1 MREFVQKPKAAEQT
15 SSRKPSEQGP
25 APSAQSIAAHD
36 FGRMLRSR
44 AIGIQTKLAIS
55 QPGDIYEQEADRVA
69 DQVMR
74 MARPASIHSAQAAHP
89 EVQRECA
96 ECEDEQKAAAQA
108 APALQTVEGADEE
121 FPPVQ
126 QKVLLRKAEFTTT
139 PSTHETESTIAGRLT
154 ARRGGGEALPDTTR
168 QSMETA
174 FGYDFSRVRIHRDAE
189 AGQISRQVSAL
200 AFTQGPDIY
209 FANGM
214 YNPGDSSGRRLLAHE
229 LTHVVQ
235 QGQAHQAAN
244 PMIQRFTNFDAKGAV
259 HEVNNLAGAIVANTP
274 VGVTWPTLNGTQFW
288 SNAGVRAAM
297 NRPTLKFSTQADG
310 TTNAEIDTIP
320 YNVGSFDETVLAAGP
335 WSTVAPKARIGTL
348 HPSLAQCT
356 GAGDSTFSAIGDP
369 SDAAM
374 FAANRRHE
382 DHHATDHEAAFN
394 ASIEPWDSRLIT
406 ESVLGSTFNG
416 PTQADAEAALWRSM
430 GGTPDDV
437 ADKYMAGC
445 QAAVITYHG
454 SAAGGPVG
462 APTNPQA
469 NADCSTSSAKYTNPS

>member
-1 MREFVQKPKAAEQT
+1 MREFVQKPQAAEQT
-15 SSRKPSEQGP
+15 SSRKSPELVP
-25 APSAQSIAAHD
+25 APSAHSTAAHS

-55 QPGDIYEQEADRVA
+55 QPGDMYEQEADRVA

-74 MARPASIHSAQAAHP
+74 MVHPASNHS
-89 EVQRECA
+89 EIQRECA
-96 ECEDEQKAAAQA
+96 ECEDEQKASAQA

-126 QKVLLRKAEFTTT
+126 PGVLFRKAEFTTA
-139 PSTHETESTIAGRLT
+139 PSTHETESNIADRL
-154 ARRGGGEALPDTTR
+154 AIRRGGGEALPDATR
-168 QSMETA
+168 QSMESA

-209 FANGM
+209 FAHGM

-244 PMIQRFTNFDAKGAV
+244 PMIQRFANFDTVGTV
-259 HEVNNLAGAIVANTP
+259 HEVNNLAGAIVGGTF

-288 SNAGVRAAM
+288 SRADARAAM
-297 NRPTLKFSTQADG
+297 NKPALKFSTQADG
-310 TTNAEIDTIP
+310 TINAEVDTIP
-320 YNVGSFDETVLAAGP
+320 DNIGSFDETVLAAGP
-335 WSTVAPKARIGTL
+335 WSTVAPKAAIGAL
-348 HPSLAQCT
+348 HPSLVPCA
-356 GAGDSTFSAIGDP
+356 GAGDSTFRAIGDP

-382 DHHATDHEAAFN
+382 NHHATDHEASYN
-394 ASIEPWDSRLIT
+394 ASINPWDTKVFMAFI
-406 ESVLGSTFNG
+406 LGTTFNG
-416 PTQADAEAALWRSM
+416 PTQADAEAALWTAM

-437 ADKYMAGC
+437 ADRYMDGC
-445 QAAVITYHG
+445 EAAVIAYHG
-454 SAAGGPVG
+454 TAAGGPVG
-462 APTNPQA
+462 APTNPQS
-469 NADCSTSSAKYTNPS
+469 NVDCSTSSADYTNPS